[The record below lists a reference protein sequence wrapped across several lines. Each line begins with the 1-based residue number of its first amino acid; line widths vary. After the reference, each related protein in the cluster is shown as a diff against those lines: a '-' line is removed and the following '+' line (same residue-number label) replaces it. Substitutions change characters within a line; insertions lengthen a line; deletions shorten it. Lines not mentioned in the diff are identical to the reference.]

1 MHDTHNNMTST
12 LTLSDNVGYWPRQKR
27 SESEKNEKF
36 FKDCADVGM
45 ALADNAD
52 LVKTPNGVRSTKHKK
67 QVWYGL
73 YDNRVDKREVEK
85 TMNPLG
91 LFNTNEF
98 PASYRNYPLL
108 NPSINLL
115 CGEERKRIFN
125 PLVTVINADAIT
137 EKVEKMDALWRQMY
151 IEEITNTSFNEEEV
165 KQRIE
170 KFNSHMKYNYKDVR
184 ERMGSQMLRYLYHTQ
199 DLKEQFSRGF
209 KDALIVGEEIY
220 VIEIYGGEPILR
232 KANPKNISTIR
243 SGSSWKI
250 EESDIIVEDCYLSI
264 GETIDRYY
272 DHLKDTEVKAI
283 EEGYS
288 VLNAVGG
295 QVQMLRPE
303 LSAPRPLE
311 YVDLSAMGV
320 GDVNMW
326 TGIVNGAYD
335 AEGNVRVTRVV
346 WAGLRKVGILTF
358 FDENGELQK
367 DTVPE
372 QYKPNTELGEKVDW
386 RWIKEWYE
394 VTKIGPDIYT
404 KMQPCEIQMRHRD
417 NLSMSHPGIVGSV
430 YNTNDDIGKG
440 LIGIGED
447 WQYLWN
453 TFMYRTELAF
463 IKDRGKVGMFPI
475 HLIPDQWGAEAALF
489 WAENM
494 GWLPID
500 AFNQGQEGFAKG
512 KLAGAMS
519 GMPTQMDLSNNNQIQ
534 NNIQMLSFIKG
545 EVDNLTGITAQRR
558 GAIDNRETAQ
568 GVERSVMQSSN
579 ITEEW
584 FSVHDNTKVRA
595 LRALLE
601 AAKIAYKGKSF
612 TKEFVLDDG
621 TKQMLEFDYNTY
633 REACYGVDV
642 SNASDDAQVLQA
654 LKGLS
659 ERYLQAGGSFG
670 LIAELMSA
678 KDRATITRKI
688 QEDEQQ
694 KQQMAQENN
703 KAEQEATQAQIQK
716 ELEIADA
723 ELALEYE
730 KLDREDI
737 NKQLD
742 READIQ
748 RETLKA
754 LGFAKDTDINKNSV
768 PDVLEQ
774 QKVALQQIKQ
784 SQEVLLKEKE
794 LEVKKSKD
802 QKDIEL
808 KQEELKI
815 KREELAVKE
824 RDSQRKLKIAKTNKN
839 RHDK

>member
-1 MHDTHNNMTST
+1 MSST
-12 LTLSDNVGYWPRQKR
+12 LTLSDNIGYWPRQKR

-45 ALADNAD
+45 TLADNAD
-52 LVKTPNGVRSTKHKK
+52 LVKLPNGVRSTKHKK

-85 TMNPLG
+85 TLNPLG
-91 LFNTNEF
+91 LFNTDEF

-125 PLVTVINADAIT
+125 PMVTVINADAIT
-137 EKVEKMDALWRQMY
+137 EKVENMDKMWRQMY
-151 IEEITNTSFNEEEV
+151 IEEITATSFNEEEV
-165 KQRIE
+165 QQRIE
-170 KFNSHMKYNYKDVR
+170 KFNTHMKYNYKDVR
-184 ERMGSQMLRYLYHTQ
+184 ERMGTQMLRYLYHTQ

-220 VIEIYGGEPILR
+220 IIEIYGGEPILR

-272 DHLKDTEVKAI
+272 DYLTDKQVKAI
-283 EEGYS
+283 EDGYS
-288 VLNAVGG
+288 TLVSTGG
-295 QVQMLRPE
+295 QVKMLRPE
-303 LSAPRPLE
+303 INAPKPVE
-311 YVDLSAMGV
+311 YVDLSTMGV
-320 GDVNMW
+320 GDINAW

-335 AEGNVRVTRVV
+335 AEGNVRVTRIV
-346 WAGLRKVGILTF
+346 WAGMRKVGILTF

-372 QYKPNTELGEKVDW
+372 QYKPAIELGENVDW

-394 VTKIGPDIYT
+394 TTKIGPIYV

-430 YNTNDDIGKG
+430 YNTNDDTGKG

-475 HLIPDQWGAEAALF
+475 HLIPDSWGAEAALF
-489 WAENM
+489 WAENL

-519 GMPTQMDLSNNNQIQ
+519 GMPTQMDLSNDNQIQ
-534 NNIQMLSFIKG
+534 NDIQMLKFIKE
-545 EVDNLTGITAQRR
+545 EVDNLTGITPQRR
-558 GAIDNRETAQ
+558 GTVDNRETVG
-568 GVERSVMQSSN
+568 GVERSVLQSSN

-584 FSVHDNTKVRA
+584 FSVHDNTRVRA

-612 TKEFVLDDG
+612 VKEFVLDDG
-621 TKQMLEFDYNTY
+621 TKQMLEFDYNIY

-659 ERYLQAGGSFG
+659 ERYLQAGGNFG
-670 LIAELMSA
+670 LVAELMNA
-678 KDRATITRKI
+678 KDRVTITRKI

-694 KQQMAQENN
+694 KQQQAQEQF
-703 KAEQEATQAQIQK
+703 KAEQETVQAQIQK
-716 ELEIADA
+716 EMEIKDA
-723 ELALEYE
+723 ELVLEYDR
-730 KLDREDI
+730 LDREDM

-742 READIQ
+742 REAAIQ
-748 RETLKA
+748 RETIKA
-754 LGFAKDTDINKNSV
+754 LGFAQDTDVNDNNV

-774 QKVALQQIKQ
+774 SKLALQQVKQ
-784 SQEVLLKEKE
+784 SQEILLKEKE
-794 LEVKKSKD
+794 LEVKKRRD
-802 QKDIEL
+802 EKDIEV
-808 KQEELKI
+808 KEKELAI
-815 KREELAVKE
+815 KKEELAVKE

-839 RHDK
+839 RYDK